1 MSHSI
6 KTLLTTCTLAL
17 SLCLSGISQ
26 AGETL
31 QRVVDFK
38 MLKVGMSADMPP
50 MTTLNRD
57 GGVMGYDVDLA
68 RALASAMRVQL
79 DIKVMPFGKLG
90 KALENEEID
99 MIISNMSITPE
110 RTEKMSFVG
119 PYMVSGKSILT
130 RNTVLAEASEGG
142 ELNRD
147 DVKMVALEKSTSATF
162 ISEAAPEA
170 TLITVPD
177 NETGVAMIINGEAD
191 AMVADMATCKLAAL
205 RHRGAGLTTLKQPL
219 TLEPIGIALRRDDTQ
234 FQNLVENYLAAY
246 EKTGVLGK
254 LRKKWFEDNSWI
266 AALP

>member
-1 MSHSI
+1 MPNSI
-6 KTLLTTCTLAL
+6 KTLLTTCALAL
-17 SLCLSGISQ
+17 ALCLPAISQ

-50 MTTLNRD
+50 MTALNRD

-79 DIKVMPFGKLG
+79 DIKVMPFGNLTR
-90 KALENEEID
+90 ALEAGDID

-110 RTEKMSFVG
+110 RSEKMSFVG
-119 PYMVSGKSILT
+119 PYMLSGKSLLT
-130 RNTVLAEASEGG
+130 RSAVLAEASEGG
-142 ELNRD
+142 EFNRG
-147 DVKMVALEKSTSATF
+147 DVKLVALDKSTSATF
-162 ISEAAPEA
+162 IQESAPEA
-170 TLITVPD
+170 KLITVPD
-177 NETGVAMIINGEAD
+177 NEAGVAMVINGEAD

-205 RHRGAGLTTLKQPL
+205 RHREAGLTTLKQPL
-219 TLEPIGIALRRDDTQ
+219 TLEPIGIALRKDDPQ
-234 FQNLVENYLAAY
+234 FQNLVENYLGAY
-246 EKTGVLGK
+246 EKSGVLGK